1 MRWEER
7 VDDAALGLIQLCCQW
22 HADTIKPEVV
32 HCQVHL
38 AAHFLISATAV
49 LAAVIQMIA
58 RKLNRLAYL
67 EDVFR
72 ICSLKHQHWVDLG
85 NSQNKFCV
93 FKVLFCFFVWLA
105 DFNRTEAFLN
115 TQQHHTYFIM
125 NIFRIRQNII
135 LLALSKIFL

>member
-1 MRWEER
+1 MRCKER

-38 AAHFLISATAV
+38 ATHFLISATTV

-93 FKVLFCFFVWLA
+93 FKVLFCFFVLVTHGIGIIGWQTSIEQKLSSI
-105 DFNRTEAFLN
+105 LS
-115 TQQHHTYFIM
+115 
-125 NIFRIRQNII
+125 NITSI
-135 LLALSKIFL
+135 LLWISLG